1 MNKVLLFGGT
11 GEGRALA
18 EWMVARDIPHTVCVA
33 TEYGET
39 LLPAGAEAHVGRMDS
54 GEMEALMRAGGYS
67 LAVDATHPYA
77 VEVTEHIRAAAEAAG
92 LPVLRLVRQPDGGE
106 LCRRAKDMAGAAD
119 MLEQM
124 PGHVLL
130 TTGSKELHHFARPG
144 LAERCYPRVLP
155 MADSL
160 ERCLTLGF
168 PPKNIICM
176 QGPFSRELNVAL
188 LRQYHIQTLV
198 TKDTGGYG
206 GFREKAEAAREA
218 GCALLVVERPSRETG
233 LALEAIGDSP
243 VLVGAPRLLEP
254 WGAEHDCVPLIAAA
268 DIAAYVDKAPRGPV
282 GVLLSGDT
290 GFYSGAKGLWPLLG
304 NHEVITIPGIS
315 SLSYFCARLQTTW
328 QDARLVSAHGRSHNA
343 VGEIQRSA
351 KVFALTGGATKAED
365 ICRALAERGLGQ
377 VRVSVGERLSY
388 ADERIVTG
396 TAAELAGETFADLSV
411 LLVVNPDP
419 VVRPWNG
426 SGLPGGAFLRGD
438 VPMTKEEVRALALS
452 KLRLEAHHVVWD
464 VGAGTGSVSVECALS
479 CPAGRVYA
487 VEKKEE
493 ALALLAENRA
503 RFHAANL
510 EVVAGTAPE
519 ALEALSAP
527 DRVFLGGTSGSLED
541 ILNVIFRKNPAARVV
556 CTAVTLETVGEAARC
571 FAGLEGA
578 DMVQVA
584 VTRTRPAGRYHLMDA
599 QNPVWIFSGE
609 GRA

>member
-77 VEVTEHIRAAAEAAG
+77 VEVTEH
-92 LPVLRLVRQPDGGE
+92 DGGE

-218 GCALLVVERPSRETG
+218 GCALLVVERPRRETG
-233 LALEAIGDSP
+233 LTLE
-243 VLVGAPRLLEP
+243 
-254 WGAEHDCVPLIAAA
+254 
-268 DIAAYVDKAPRGPV
+268 
-282 GVLLSGDT
+282 
-290 GFYSGAKGLWPLLG
+290 
-304 NHEVITIPGIS
+304 
-315 SLSYFCARLQTTW
+315 
-328 QDARLVSAHGRSHNA
+328 
-343 VGEIQRSA
+343 EIQ
-351 KVFALTGGATKAED
+351 KKL
-365 ICRALAERGLGQ
+365 
-377 VRVSVGERLSY
+377 
-388 ADERIVTG
+388 
-396 TAAELAGETFADLSV
+396 
-411 LLVVNPDP
+411 
-419 VVRPWNG
+419 
-426 SGLPGGAFLRGD
+426 
-438 VPMTKEEVRALALS
+438 MEE
-452 KLRLEAHHVVWD
+452 
-464 VGAGTGSVSVECALS
+464 
-479 CPAGRVYA
+479 
-487 VEKKEE
+487 
-493 ALALLAENRA
+493 ENA
-503 RFHAANL
+503 
-510 EVVAGTAPE
+510 
-519 ALEALSAP
+519 
-527 DRVFLGGTSGSLED
+527 
-541 ILNVIFRKNPAARVV
+541 
-556 CTAVTLETVGEAARC
+556 
-571 FAGLEGA
+571 
-578 DMVQVA
+578 
-584 VTRTRPAGRYHLMDA
+584 
-599 QNPVWIFSGE
+599 
-609 GRA
+609 